1 MANETVGPQD
11 DSSVTR
17 REAQEASDGSA
28 HGNGS
33 AEQHAHLVHRARE
46 RHLSGATR
54 PMYARHWLLGP
65 TPRHAVP
72 EEGMPPSTA
81 YHLIHDELILDG
93 SSRFNLATFC
103 STWMEPEAHKLIT
116 ETFDKNMIDKDEY
129 PQTAELEMRCVHM
142 LAKLWHSPDA
152 EGTIGTSTI
161 GSSEACMLGGLALKW
176 AWRERRRK
184 AGLPTDLDVNKA
196 GRPIRPN
203 LVMGTNTQVC
213 WHKFCRYWD
222 VEAREVPLEGKEVVT
237 DPQRAAAACDE
248 NTIGVV
254 SVLGS
259 TFTGH
264 YEDVAGLS
272 AALDRLQETT
282 GLDIPIHVDGA
293 SGGFVAPFLQP
304 ELVWDFQ
311 LPRVKSIN
319 SSGHKY
325 GLVYPG
331 VGWVIWREVK
341 DLHPELIFN
350 VDYLGGSMPTLAINF
365 SRPASQVVAQYY
377 NLIRLG
383 RAGYRAV
390 HEACQEVAVELA
402 RQVGA
407 LGPFEILSHGTDL
420 PVISWTLTEP
430 EGAGWS
436 LYDLSDRLRD
446 RGWQVPAYRMPA
458 NRQSMVIMR
467 VVVRNGFTHDLAGML
482 VRDIQRH
489 LKWFE
494 SQPGFRGATEGVGF
508 HH

>member
-1 MANETVGPQD
+1 MSTDSVGPQD
-11 DSSVTR
+11 GYAVVGK
-17 REAQEASDGSA
+17 EG
-28 HGNGS
+28 
-33 AEQHAHLVHRARE
+33 QHAVDKDGHFIHKGRE
-46 RHLSGATR
+46 RHLTGATR

-65 TPRHAVP
+65 TPRHAMP
-72 EEGMPPSTA
+72 EDGMPPSTA
-81 YHLIHDELILDG
+81 YHLIHDELIMDG

-142 LAKLWHSPDA
+142 LAKLWNSPDA
-152 EGTIGTSTI
+152 AGTIGTSTI

-176 AWRERRRK
+176 AWRERRKK
-184 AGLPTDLDVNKA
+184 AGLPTDLDNS
-196 GRPIRPN
+196 IRPN

-222 VEAREVPLEGKEVVT
+222 VEERDVPLEGNEVVT
-237 DPQRAAAACDE
+237 DPERAAAVCDE

-264 YEDVAGLS
+264 YEDVAVLS
-272 AALDRLQETT
+272 AALDALQEKT

-304 ELVWDFQ
+304 ELVWDFR

-319 SSGHKY
+319 TSGHKY

-331 VGWVIWREVK
+331 VGWIVWRELT

-350 VDYLGGSMPTLAINF
+350 LDYLGGSMPTLAINF

-383 RAGYRAV
+383 KSGYRAI
-390 HEACQEVAVELA
+390 HEACQEVAVELS
-402 RQVGA
+402 RQIGE
-407 LGPFEILSHGTDL
+407 LGPFTVIGDGRDL
-420 PVISWTLTEP
+420 PVISWTQKEP
-430 EGAGWS
+430 DAKGWS

-446 RGWQVPAYRMPA
+446 RGWQVPSYRMPA
-458 NRQSMVIMR
+458 NRQEMVIQR

-489 LKWFE
+489 LKWFAA
-494 SQPGFRGATEGVGF
+494 QPGLKPTVEGIGF